1 MLNNSNRPEVVGK
14 AQNEQQKTW
23 VKEVA
28 AVGVLESFS
37 AEFQDCR
44 AQVAPRVGIS
54 ERRRR
59 QVKAFICRQEN
70 D

>member
-1 MLNNSNRPEVVGK
+1 MLNNSDRPEVVGK
-14 AQNEQQKTW
+14 AQNEEQKTG

-37 AEFQDCR
+37 TEFQDGG
-44 AQVAPRVGIS
+44 AQVTPRVGIS

-59 QVKAFICRQEN
+59 QVKALICCQEN

>member
-14 AQNEQQKTW
+14 AQNEEQKTW

-37 AEFQDCR
+37 TEFQDCR
-44 AQVAPRVGIS
+44 AQVAPGVGIS